1 VVQSPGPLGP
11 PAIFDLSDPMTIRE
25 GRFGAHRRLSLE
37 VRAAGARM
45 GGRNPVLVQSMT
57 TTLTKDVEATVAQT
71 VGLARAGCELVRITT
86 PTQADAACLEEIVR
100 KVRAQGV
107 DVPVCADIHFQPAA
121 AFEAVKWA
129 DKVRVN
135 PGNFVDAKTAYGF
148 QKEFGDEVY
157 ERGLQ
162 KISDKFRPLVRMAR
176 ERGVALRIGTN
187 HGSLSDRIL
196 ARFGDTPEG
205 MVVSALE
212 YLAVCEDEGFDQV
225 VFSMK
230 SSNPKVAIQCYRM
243 LVDRLEQGGHKAYPI
258 HLGVTEAGEGRDG
271 RLKSAVGIGSL
282 LLDGIGD
289 TVRVSLT
296 EDPVEEIPVARELVA
311 ACERP
316 FAPAALS
323 DFAGRPLESSEVAE
337 SLDPLG
343 FRRRD
348 SLPVRVGEVDAGLS
362 NAVRVGGG
370 ATEEAPNK
378 DRAVEWRDGALPV
391 FVLESAAVPSGLA
404 EAVRAGTPCE
414 LRLASLAGLA
424 ALPSLPASN
433 QYVFSVDPSLGPWG
447 VRRAVAG
454 LESAGF
460 RPPLL
465 LRWRL
470 DGSERDQLLAASTLG
485 GLLCDGYGDLVRI
498 EDPAGDGVG
507 LSYDLLQ
514 CAGAR
519 RSKAEFVSCPS
530 CGRTLFDLV
539 TTSARIREKTGHL
552 KDVSIAIMGCI
563 VNGPGEMADADFGYV
578 GGTPGTVNLYVR
590 RDCVRRSVPE
600 TDAPDALVALI
611 REHGRWIDP

>member
-1 VVQSPGPLGP
+1 
-11 PAIFDLSDPMTIRE
+11 MTIRE
-25 GRFGAHRRLSLE
+25 GRFGAHRRTSIE

-57 TTLTKDVEATVAQT
+57 TTLTRDVEATAAQT
-71 VGLARAGCELVRITT
+71 VRLARAGCELVRITT
-86 PTQADAACLEEIVR
+86 PTQADAACLEHIVR
-100 KVRAQGV
+100 LVRAQGV
-107 DVPVCADIHFQPAA
+107 DVPLCADIHFQPAA
-121 AFEAVKWA
+121 AFEAVKWVE
-129 DKVRVN
+129 KVRVN

-148 QKEFGDEVY
+148 RKEFDDETY

-162 KISDKFRPLVRMAR
+162 RISDKFRPLVRMAR

-196 ARFGDTPEG
+196 ARYGDTPEG

-212 YLAVCEDEGFDQV
+212 YLSVCEDEGFDQV

-243 LVDRLEQGGHKAYPI
+243 LVDRLEREGRKAYPI

-289 TVRVSLT
+289 TIRVSLT

-311 ACERP
+311 ACVRP
-316 FAPAALS
+316 FEPDPPADFSGVALDPS
-323 DFAGRPLESSEVAE
+323 GPAE
-337 SLDPLG
+337 GLDPLG
-343 FRRRD
+343 FRRREA
-348 SLPVRVGEVDAGLS
+348 LPVRVGDLEAGLS
-362 NAVRVGGG
+362 HPVRVGGG
-370 ATEEAPNK
+370 ASEQAPNR
-378 DRAVEWRDGALPV
+378 DRAVEWRDGSLPA
-391 FVLESAAVPSGLA
+391 FVLDSASVPAGLP
-404 EAVRAGTPCE
+404 EAARSGTPCE
-414 LRLASLAGLA
+414 LRLASASGLA
-424 ALPSLPASN
+424 AVPLLPPSN
-433 QYVFSVDPSLGPWG
+433 QYVFSVDPSMGPWG
-447 VRRAVAG
+447 VRRAVAA
-454 LESAGF
+454 LEAAGF

-470 DGSERDQLLAASTLG
+470 DGTERAQLLAASVLG

-507 LSYDLLQ
+507 LAYDLLQ

-539 TTSARIREKTGHL
+539 STSARIREKTAHL
-552 KDVSIAIMGCI
+552 KDVSIAVMGCI

-578 GGTPGTVNLYVR
+578 GGTPGTVNLFVR
-590 RDCVRRSVPE
+590 RDCVRRGVPE
-600 TDAPDALVALI
+600 AEAPDALVALI
-611 REHGRWIDP
+611 REHGRWVEP

>member
-1 VVQSPGPLGP
+1 
-11 PAIFDLSDPMTIRE
+11 MTIRD
-25 GRFGAHRRLSLE
+25 GRFGSFRRETLE
-37 VRAAGARM
+37 VRVADARI
-45 GGRNPVLVQSMT
+45 GGRNPILVQSMT

-71 VGLARAGCELVRITT
+71 VRLARAGCELVRITT

-107 DVPVCADIHFQPAA
+107 RVPLCADIHFQPAA
-121 AFEAVKWA
+121 AFEAIKWVE
-129 DKVRVN
+129 KVRVN

-148 QKEFGDEVY
+148 RKEFDDATY
-157 ERGLQ
+157 DRGLQ
-162 KISDKFRPLVRMAR
+162 KIDDKFRPLVRMAR
-176 ERGVALRIGTN
+176 ERGAALRIGTN

-212 YLAVCEDEGFDQV
+212 YLSVCEDEGFDQV

-230 SSNPKVAIQCYRM
+230 ASNPKVVVQCYRI
-243 LVDRLEQGGHKAYPI
+243 LVDRLEAGGHKPYPI

-289 TVRVSLT
+289 TIRVSLT
-296 EDPVEEIPVARELVA
+296 EDPIEEVPVGRELVA
-311 ACERP
+311 ACQRP
-316 FAPAALS
+316 FGPGTPR
-323 DFAGRPLESSEVAE
+323 DFAGRDLVSSPDAE
-337 SLDPLG
+337 ALDPFA
-343 FRRRD
+343 FRRRS
-348 SLPVRVGEVDAGLS
+348 SLPVRLDATDIGLS
-362 NAVRVGGG
+362 QPIRVGAAPG
-370 ATEEAPNK
+370 AVAPSK
-378 DRAVEWRDGALPV
+378 DRPVEWVDGEASGV
-391 FVLESAAVPSGLA
+391 SRFVLSGPQVPAGLA
-404 EAVRAGTPCE
+404 ESVRAGRLSE
-414 LRLASLAGLA
+414 LHLADLAGLA
-424 ALPSLPASN
+424 AVASLPPSN
-433 QYVFSVDPSLGPWG
+433 LYLFSVDPSLGPWG
-447 VRRAVAG
+447 VRRAVAALEQAG
-454 LESAGF
+454 L
-460 RPPLL
+460 RPPLV
-465 LRWRL
+465 LRWTL
-470 DGSERDQLLAASTLG
+470 DGTGADQLRMAAALG
-485 GLLCDGYGDLVRI
+485 GLLCDGYGDAIRL
-498 EDPAGDGVG
+498 ESTGDDPVD

-578 GGTPGTVNLYVR
+578 GGTPGTVNLFVG

-600 TDAPDALVALI
+600 ADAPDALVALI
-611 REHGRWIDP
+611 REHGRWSEP